1 MTWADFTNIKHGRMI
16 DGLVYTVPS
25 PLNSLGAIVR
35 DGVIFIVL
43 TWYFDHILSH
53 NRGVAE

>member
-1 MTWADFTNIKHGRMI
+1 MV
-16 DGLVYTVPS
+16 DGLLYTMPS
-25 PLNSLGAIVR
+25 PLKSFGAIVR